1 MSDLLKY
8 LAMLAAIGA
17 FISGG
22 LVLADWML
30 PAPEVELVSAR

>member
-1 MSDLLKY
+1 MSDLLEY

-22 LVLADWML
+22 LALADWML
-30 PAPEVELVSAR
+30 PAPELAFVAAR